1 MGQTQSHEGNQSP
14 AAAMPAQHPI
24 QQIAFTFLQ
33 SWGKTADIDLEDLT
47 DSTKF
52 KWRDYLGS
60 LPEPTQS
67 VVLQLDVTEFH
78 IAKIGMGISGPIYIV
93 TRSDGSQVHLHPQS
107 NCETD
112 VMYVDRKGPRYYGH
126 LARKEPWPD
135 GCCGPPVAE
144 CKCRLCPDLPAERHG
159 QPTAGVIA
167 TAAGMGSGLTDLMT
181 NADARSRLE
190 AMDVPPG
197 RDLDLSDGTTFPWV
211 RWVHNQPAIVKEF
224 AGGVTKFSAACITF
238 TRRTGAFEVS
248 GQVFRMDRLD
258 APPLAL
264 LPGNKSVAISL
275 LVTDEWGTYPVDHAM
290 QNNSEEVYMKA
301 VRNVAA

>member
-67 VVLQLDVTEFH
+67 VVLQLDVTKFH

-159 QPTAGVIA
+159 QPTAAVIA
-167 TAAGMGSGLTDLMT
+167 TDAGLRSGLTDIMT
-181 NADARSRLE
+181 NKEALSWLE
-190 AMDVPPG
+190 QCLLVPNHAS
-197 RDLDLSDGTTFPWV
+197 DLSDGVAFPWV
-211 RWVHNQPAIVKEF
+211 RWIFNQQNILATIGE
-224 AGGVTKFSAACITF
+224 GVTKFSVACITF
-238 TRRTGAFEVS
+238 TSPKTAS
-248 GQVFRMDRLD
+248 GVVFIMDRLHP
-258 APPLAL
+258 AGPIAL
-264 LPGNKSVAISL
+264 LPQRYQTYVSRI
-275 LVTDEWGTYPVDHAM
+275 VTDDHGTHLVDGAM
-290 QNNSEEVYMKA
+290 QKASELVYNKA
-301 VRNVAA
+301 VASGMH

>member
-1 MGQTQSHEGNQSP
+1 MGRP
-14 AAAMPAQHPI
+14 AARK
-24 QQIAFTFLQ
+24 FLEE
-33 SWGKTADIDLEDLT
+33 WRLDANLCLEDLT
-47 DSTKF
+47 YSDRF
-52 KWRDYLGS
+52 PWGDYLLS
-60 LPEPTQS
+60 LPAPS
-67 VVLQLDVTEFH
+67 KSIVLGPGVTAFQIARISDVPW
-78 IAKIGMGISGPIYIV
+78 INGMALSRLGRVDYFV
-93 TRSDGSQVHLHPQS
+93 TRSDTSQVRLHPHK
-107 NCETD
+107 TD
-112 VMYVDRKGPRYYGH
+112 DANVVYVDRCGPTYFGH
-126 LARKEPWPD
+126 LARREPWPI
-135 GCCGPPVAE
+135 GYWGRPVTE
-144 CKCRLCPDLPAERHG
+144 CICRLCPDLPAERHG